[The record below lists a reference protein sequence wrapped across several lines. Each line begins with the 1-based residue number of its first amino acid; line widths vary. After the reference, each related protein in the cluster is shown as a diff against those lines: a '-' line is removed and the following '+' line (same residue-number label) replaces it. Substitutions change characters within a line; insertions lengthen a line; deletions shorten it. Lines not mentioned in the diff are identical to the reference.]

1 MAEVDGVRRMF
12 DTVITERRPDRRIC
26 WVSVH
31 GPEQVGVVTF
41 DEGTRPGRS
50 RVTLQLEYSPRAVPD
65 RVVDKRSFLQE
76 TVSGCLR
83 RFAEV
88 VEGRK
93 RSGAGPQESQDG
105 GGAVAVTDPDALARW
120 MGDVDFPA
128 SKEQLVAHAERS
140 GADPEV
146 LRALPLADYRNLDE
160 VMQSVPVA
168 VERTEADR
176 ARQRREHTKP
186 GLAEHMKDIPR
197 SPIVEELGENRGS

>member
-1 MAEVDGVRRMF
+1 MWASESVDVAVPVSTAYREWARFESFPCLLHGVQQQIERVDETRAHWVAEVDGVRRRF

-93 RSGAGPQESQDG
+93 RSGAGPQDQ
-105 GGAVAVTDPDALARW
+105 AR
-120 MGDVDFPA
+120 M
-128 SKEQLVAHAERS
+128 EEERW
-140 GADPEV
+140 
-146 LRALPLADYRNLDE
+146 
-160 VMQSVPVA
+160 
-168 VERTEADR
+168 
-176 ARQRREHTKP
+176 H
-186 GLAEHMKDIPR
+186 
-197 SPIVEELGENRGS
+197 